1 MVCIEHPIIQAK
13 IAPIIG
19 VRLPV
24 MSRTLYIASPARH
37 ENTRK
42 KSLPTTRVM
51 GRDLRKETYLLRLTQ
66 ALLHIFNGRQQS
78 VLGVRKAHLRREGDA
93 QSVQR
98 ARSMLVGVER
108 L

>member
-24 MSRTLYIASPARH
+24 MSRTLYIASPARP

-42 KSLPTTRVM
+42 KIPPHHACD
-51 GRDLRKETYLLRLTQ
+51 GEGPAQRDLLRLTQ

-98 ARSMLVGVER
+98 ARSTLVGVER